1 MKTILTIPMIRSAVY
16 AASAASAF
24 AAMALLGGCSSTPTP
39 VRQEPTYDEAAASRF
54 VALNKDA
61 INKLVAGLGANEE
74 GIPAQV
80 SRNEA
85 PVLVATIVNVNDL
98 RRSAPLGRTLSEQYT
113 SQLATLGFNVKEM
126 KLRGDVFI
134 REQTGELMLSRE
146 IKDVARNHHTSLV
159 LVGTY
164 SAAANF
170 TYVSLK
176 FVRTEDSRIIRAYD
190 YTLPNDKDVNR
201 LLQCNLSTCK

>member
-1 MKTILTIPMIRSAVY
+1 MKQSLKPSFKHTFLPSLSLLV
-16 AASAASAF
+16 AALG
-24 AAMALLGGCSSTPTP
+24 LLAGCSSTPSST
-39 VRQEPTYDEAAASRF
+39 RQDPTYEEAASSRF
-54 VALNKDA
+54 VALNKEA
-61 INKLVAGLGANEE
+61 VSRLVAGLGSSEE
-74 GIPAQV
+74 GIPAQIA
-80 SRNEA
+80 RNEA

-113 SQLATLGFNVKEM
+113 SQLATLGYNVKEM

-164 SAAANF
+164 SVAANF

-176 FVRTEDSRIIRAYD
+176 FVRTEDSRILRAYD
-190 YTLPNDKDVNR
+190 YALPNDKDVTR
-201 LLQCNLSTCK
+201 LLQCNPATCK